1 MRNTGGKNAR
11 NSSGSSLPLGT
22 VSRSGGSGGASEG
35 LSLAAKKM
43 NSRYIAESVR
53 PGTIA
58 AENRLPTETV
68 SRSAM
73 TISMMLGGMR
83 MPSVPAAAIVPHD
96 SAWL

>member
-1 MRNTGGKNAR
+1 M
-11 NSSGSSLPLGT
+11 
-22 VSRSGGSGGASEG
+22 
-35 LSLAAKKM
+35 
-43 NSRYIAESVR
+43 
-53 PGTIA
+53 IA

-83 MPSVPAAAIVPHD
+83 MPSVPAAAMVPQE